1 MPRGIDAVLQELPGG
16 LFDIKIGFD
25 GDVEAEDTFDTAI
38 LVSLFTD
45 ARADESQV
53 SESNRRRGW
62 IGNEFTPEFE
72 IGSLLWLFEQA
83 RLTRTVMNEIEDEA
97 RAALQWLVDDGRAVA
112 ITNVLVTSTVQG
124 KLVLELTIERFTS
137 VVERRFFELWNATG
151 IQNA

>member
-25 GDVEAEDTFDTAI
+25 GDIETEDTFDTAI

-53 SESNRRRGW
+53 SQSNLRRGW
-62 IGNEFTPEFE
+62 IGNEFTPDFQ

-83 RLTRTVMNEIEDEA
+83 KLTRTLLNEIEDEA
-97 RAALQWLVDDGRAVA
+97 RAALQWLVDDGLAVA
-112 ITNVLVTSTVQG
+112 ITNVSAVSTKPGQ
-124 KLVLELTIERFTS
+124 LVLELTIERTTS
-137 VVERRFFELWNATG
+137 VVERRFFELWQNTG
-151 IQNA
+151 IN